1 MPVHL
6 EWVKHPSEQDLTD
19 LQKLLD
25 DAPQEWNLRGLSLQ
39 QYLSNHHPLAAGRF
53 NDRLIALAEISEQQ
67 SAYKIERVLV
77 RKVTRNRGVA
87 RQLLTR
93 LCQWADQEQQALRV
107 GCENEQNLMEFG
119 FFASEGEWLRKPAG
133 YKHPAEGC

>member
-1 MPVHL
+1 VPVHL
-6 EWVKHPSEQDLTD
+6 EWVKRPTQQDLTD

-25 DAPQEWNLRGLSLQ
+25 DAPPEWQLQ
-39 QYLSNHHPLAAGRF
+39 GMALQSYLTSQPLLAAGRF

-87 RQLLTR
+87 HQLLTR
-93 LCQWADQEQQALRV
+93 LCQWADTERHDLRIQCAE
-107 GCENEQNLMEFG
+107 GQSLLEYG
-119 FFASEGEWLRKPAG
+119 FFASEPDWLRKPAG
-133 YKHPAEGC
+133 PAPV

>member
-6 EWVKHPSEQDLTD
+6 EWVTKPTEQDLTD

-25 DAPQEWNLRGLSLQ
+25 DAPEDWHLRGADLLS
-39 QYLSNHHPLAAGRF
+39 YLTAHPQLAAGRF
-53 NDRLIALAEISEQQ
+53 NDRLIALAEVSEQNN
-67 SAYKIERVLV
+67 ACKIERLLV

-93 LCQWADQEQQALRV
+93 LCQWADREQQALRIH
-107 GCENEQNLMEFG
+107 CNQEQNLMEFG

-133 YKHPAEGC
+133 YKPPAATC

>member
-6 EWVKHPSEQDLTD
+6 EWVKQPTEQDLTD

-25 DAPQEWNLRGLSLQ
+25 DAPEDWHLRDTDLQ
-39 QYLSNHHPLAAGRF
+39 SYLAAHPQLAAGRF
-53 NDRLIALAEISEQQ
+53 NDRLIALAEV
-67 SAYKIERVLV
+67 SAHNNACKIERLLV

-93 LCQWADQEQQALRV
+93 LCQWADREQQALRV
-107 GCENEQNLMEFG
+107 RCENEQNLMEFG

-133 YKHPAEGC
+133 YKPPAETC